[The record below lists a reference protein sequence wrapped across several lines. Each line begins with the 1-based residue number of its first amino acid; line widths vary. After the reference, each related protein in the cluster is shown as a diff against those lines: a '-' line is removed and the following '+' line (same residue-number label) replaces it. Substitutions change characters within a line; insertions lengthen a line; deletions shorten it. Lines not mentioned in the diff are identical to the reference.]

1 MKSLKTKVTGMRP
14 VKKYEHGGPHDIFGN
29 PIPPASVADTI
40 RLVNAGQA
48 QMQELL
54 DQGYLPYS
62 DEPVLDQE
70 IRREFAEADRGFFAS
85 NSIDLDDIQDAMLE
99 KPWLARRMVPPGYT
113 GFNESKLGYTD
124 EFFKDYA
131 KKVRDFVSENRSAY
145 GSDYEFGV
153 LFDSLA
159 DFEADPD
166 QGGFARVREYLGDFV
181 DLKQQFPG
189 RNNSELVTDSMKSAV
204 ADVNSYNERL
214 QELDSIQ
221 NYQSEILQPGQ
232 ERSLEWLYGD
242 PISASTAQGF
252 GTYHDDDDQ
261 FFRGLVSG
269 NNPNRFY
276 ASMVTADPGSLDFDE
291 IKDLYTQGY
300 GLGSFG
306 TSDDSAFY
314 GTGASLLDNVSAG
327 ITNFGIG
334 LGNLFETRPG
344 VEVVDRGDLGQQI
357 VRTPG
362 TMREYVQPTGSKVTT
377 FDNIYPTQALDTRVS
392 KVHFDPITDQRE
404 VLPGRFYLDREAAGT
419 GAVRRD
425 DLVKTLFHRDIVPNR
440 KLQFYNEE
448 LDDIVEI
455 YAYDSPE
462 MMELVGGGSS
472 LFEGG
477 GGGGGGDESE
487 GDENG
492 DEQRG
497 GGDGG
502 GSRGGGSGGS
512 SGGGGGGGDDDG
524 GGGGE
529 KIRVI
534 KQVPEP
540 VVSYPPLTGRVPI
553 QIGALAQ
560 SQRGARQGGQK
571 LDREYYW
578 DPVKKQYRER
588 QVDSKRRGGPV
599 YGGVKLYDQTQTPGS
614 PVHGGSY
621 EFSKGGRL
629 IKRVRS

>member
-1 MKSLKTKVTGMRP
+1 MRSKAKRKPGMQPIKR
-14 VKKYEHGGPHDIFGN
+14 YEHGGPHDIFGN
-29 PIPPASVADTI
+29 PIPPASVADTA

-70 IRREFAEADRGFFAS
+70 IRREFAKADRGFFAS
-85 NSIDLDDIQDAMLE
+85 NSIDLDEIQDAMLE
-99 KPWLARRMVPPGYT
+99 KPWLARKMVPPGYT
-113 GFNESKLGYTD
+113 GFNESKLGYTN
-124 EFFKDYA
+124 EFFKEYA
-131 KKVRDFVSENRSAY
+131 KKVRDFVSENRGAY
-145 GSDYEFGV
+145 GGEYEFGT

-181 DLKQQFPG
+181 NLKQQFPG
-189 RNNSELVTDSMKSAV
+189 RNNSELVTESMKSAV
-204 ADVNSYNERL
+204 EDVNSYNERL
-214 QELDSIQ
+214 QELNSIQ
-221 NYQSEILQPGQ
+221 DFHKETLVPGQ
-232 ERSLEWLYGD
+232 ERSLESLYGT
-242 PISASTAQGF
+242 PIPASKAQGF
-252 GTYHDDDDQ
+252 GPYQGDDDQ
-261 FFRGLVSG
+261 FFMDLVSY
-269 NNPNRFY
+269 NNPNQFY
-276 ASMVTADPGSLDFDE
+276 ASLVTADPGSLDFDE
-291 IKDLYTQGY
+291 IKDLYTRGY
-300 GLGSFG
+300 GLGSMGSFE
-306 TSDDSAFY
+306 DSAFY

-344 VEVVDRGDLGQQI
+344 VEVVDRGDLGREV

-362 TMREYVQPTGSKVTT
+362 TMREYVRPTGTKVTK
-377 FDNIYPTQALDTRVS
+377 FDNIYPTDALYTRVS

-404 VLPGRFYLDREAAGT
+404 LLPGRFYLDREAAGT

-455 YAYDSPE
+455 YTYDSPE
-462 MMELVGGGSS
+462 MLKAAGLEKS
-472 LFEGG
+472 LFDIEKD
-477 GGGGGGDESE
+477 GDTSTSQETRQE
-487 GDENG
+487 TTE
-492 DEQRG
+492 
-497 GGDGG
+497 
-502 GSRGGGSGGS
+502 S
-512 SGGGGGGGDDDG
+512 SGTLP
-524 GGGGE
+524 E
-529 KIRVI
+529 RRRSQNI
-534 KQVPEP
+534 KPLKAKSAGMN
-540 VVSYPPLTGRVPI
+540 VVKNRDLKPMSPIQLPTGRVPI

-578 DPVKKQYRER
+578 DPVKRQYRER
-588 QVDSKRRGGPV
+588 EVDSERVGGPV
-599 YGGVKLYDQTQTPGS
+599 YGTTKLFDQKQTPGN
-614 PVHGGSY
+614 PVYGGSY